1 MPINLKKL
9 QSIARR
15 RLGLAGEVEFAR
27 ATNPSGVL
35 ATSTNTVTMKHVISY
50 SDVSNLDPIDVY
62 HEMCR
67 AKLDEYGF
75 KFVDNAALLS
85 LRDCAKND
93 PKYIIDAN
101 SAVVI
106 VSEVYSSWLLF
117 RYFDESEARR
127 QEIVQRFE
135 SSDALTS
142 LHTRMGFWGIAG
154 IAYYRISS
162 EWAGRE
168 FPTRLVEAAIARCA
182 DGEAISRE
190 LSTIEAVL
198 AELPKIEKTN
208 EMFTDTM
215 QLQILEVITR
225 LFSANSAWVCE

>member
-1 MPINLKKL
+1 
-9 QSIARR
+9 
-15 RLGLAGEVEFAR
+15 
-27 ATNPSGVL
+27 
-35 ATSTNTVTMKHVISY
+35 
-50 SDVSNLDPIDVY
+50 
-62 HEMCR
+62 
-67 AKLDEYGF
+67 
-75 KFVDNAALLS
+75 
-85 LRDCAKND
+85 
-93 PKYIIDAN
+93 
-101 SAVVI
+101 
-106 VSEVYSSWLLF
+106 
-117 RYFDESEARR
+117 
-127 QEIVQRFE
+127 
-135 SSDALTS
+135 
-142 LHTRMGFWGIAG
+142 MGFWGIAG

-225 LFSANSAWVCE
+225 LFSAKTGLDCE